1 MPLFLRS
8 HIAAWAATGAG
19 FAAVHAAITILG
31 TLWWIGTAFGTMGR
45 ALRAFTAMHHGLAGT
60 LMVTG
65 WSAFMTEV
73 LAARAL
79 LMIKTALRSKRRL
92 VTME

>member
-1 MPLFLRS
+1 MTAL
-8 HIAAWAATGAG
+8 
-19 FAAVHAAITILG
+19 HAAIMILG
-31 TLWWIGTAFGTMGR
+31 TLRWIGAAFRTMRR

-79 LMIKTALRSKRRL
+79 LMIKTTLRYKRWL
-92 VTME
+92 VIME